1 MHRLTLSRSS
11 LAVLT
16 FGLCGTLSVPYSAY
30 AVDVVPETLVARA
43 QSQGTV
49 RVIVRFDLGFR
60 PEGAL
65 SGVTAVTEQ
74 REDIDAAQNRVLSKL
89 DGLRYRVLRQYES
102 VPMVAVELN
111 VDGLSAIETLAPTGL
126 VASIVEDRLSKPF
139 LAESTPLIGV
149 NNAWNAGTDGA
160 GAVIAVLDTGVDKT
174 HPFLSGAVIDEA
186 CYSATGDCPNGQ
198 TSQVGM
204 GAGIPCTYAPSACEH
219 GTHVAGIAAGY
230 YDDTFS
236 GVAKRAFLMSIQVFS
251 QLTSEFCGGGEEP
264 CAGSYDSDLIAAL
277 ERVYLLRN
285 TYNFAAVNMSLG
297 GGAFTSNCNAD
308 PMKPAIDNLRSAGI
322 ATVVAS
328 GNDGYSN
335 ALAHPA
341 CISSAVSVGSIGD
354 GSEGAPVDEVS
365 LFSNS
370 ASFLSLLAPGE
381 RIYSSIPG
389 GGYASF
395 QGTSMAAPHVAG
407 AWAIHKQANPSASV
421 SSILGTLRN
430 TGVPVTDPYNG
441 ITTSRIAFTTDA
453 EPAAEPEVLCE
464 GVVATRVGSAGNDI
478 INGTAGAD
486 VIAGLGGNDTING
499 LGGNDLICGESGNDI
514 VIGSIGNDRINGGAG
529 LDTAM
534 FSSRPVA
541 ASLATRTASGEGSDT
556 LVSIENLTGSRFAD
570 TLTGNNGPNV
580 LSGGLGSD
588 KLNGLGGNDT
598 IDGAGGNDTMN
609 GGSGIDSC
617 NGGPGLADNRTACER
632 WTGVP

>member
-1 MHRLTLSRSS
+1 MHRLTFSRSS
-11 LAVLT
+11 LAGLT
-16 FGLCGTLSVPYSAY
+16 CGLCVSLSVPDSAQ
-30 AVDVVPETLVARA
+30 AVGLVPESLVATA
-43 QSQGTV
+43 EAQGTV

-65 SGVTAVTEQ
+65 SGVAAVTEQ
-74 REDIDAAQNRVLSKL
+74 REDIDAAQNRILSKL
-89 DGLRYRVLRQYES
+89 DGLRYRVLREYEA

-111 VDGLSAIETLAPTGL
+111 EDGLSAIETLEPTGL
-126 VASIVEDRLSKPF
+126 IASIVEDKLSKPF
-139 LAESTPLIGV
+139 LAESNPLMGT

-198 TSQVGM
+198 TSQIGA

-230 YDDTFS
+230 YDETFS
-236 GVAKRAFLMSIQVFS
+236 GVARRAHVMSIQVFS
-251 QLTSEFCGGGEEP
+251 QATGDFCGAGENP
-264 CAGSYDSDLIAAL
+264 CAGSYDSDQIAAL

-335 ALAHPA
+335 ALASPA
-341 CISSAVSVGSIGD
+341 CISSAVSVGSTGD
-354 GSEGAPVDEVS
+354 GSEGAPADEVS

-389 GGYASF
+389 GGYASL

-407 AWAIHKQANPSASV
+407 AWAIHKQRNPSASV

-430 TGVPVTDPYNG
+430 TGVLVTDPYNG
-441 ITTSRIAFTTDA
+441 ITTSRIAFATES
-453 EPAAEPEVLCE
+453 EPEPEVLCE
-464 GVVATRVGSAGNDI
+464 GVVATRIGSAGNDI

-499 LGGNDLICGESGNDI
+499 LDGNDLICGGLGNDI
-514 VIGSIGNDRINGGAG
+514 VIGSIGNDWINGGAG
-529 LDTAM
+529 LDTAR
-534 FSSRPVA
+534 FSSRAVA
-541 ASLATRTASGEGSDT
+541 ASLATRTASGEGRDT
-556 LVSIENLTGSRFAD
+556 LVLIENLTGSRFAD
-570 TLTGNNGPNV
+570 TLTGSNGPNV
-580 LSGGLGSD
+580 LNGGSGND
-588 KLNGLGGNDT
+588 KLNGIGGNDT
-598 IDGAGGNDTMN
+598 INGAGGNDKMN

-617 NGGPGLADNRTACER
+617 NGGPGFADSRIACER
-632 WTGVP
+632 VTGVP